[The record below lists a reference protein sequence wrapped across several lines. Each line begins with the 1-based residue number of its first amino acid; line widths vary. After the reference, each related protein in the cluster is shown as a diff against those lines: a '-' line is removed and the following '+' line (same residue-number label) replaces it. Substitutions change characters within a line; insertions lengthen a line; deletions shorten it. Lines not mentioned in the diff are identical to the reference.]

1 MKKLQLDIPLLLP
14 EIPDEKDACVERL
27 ISTLE
32 EKEGIEKAHVKDG
45 KPAELCIHYDPGRIP
60 LEKVK
65 AIARQSGA
73 ELTGRFRHLPL
84 AGGWTQSRDLPAPS
98 GTTFMAAWAKQ
109 AGRPSEPK

>member
-45 KPAELCIHYDPGRIP
+45 DPP
-60 LEKVK
+60 L
-65 AIARQSGA
+65 
-73 ELTGRFRHLPL
+73 
-84 AGGWTQSRDLPAPS
+84 
-98 GTTFMAAWAKQ
+98 
-109 AGRPSEPK
+109 